1 MLVRRAAELYNVPK
15 STLSDW
21 VSGRAEFGS
30 HSGPSRY
37 VTDEEEGLVNFICGC
52 ASMVYAKTKKDIL
65 TVVEEIVASKGYRQ
79 VNVSN
84 GWWKAF
90 KQRHLYLTLRT
101 VEKLSYACAVESDPV
116 VIDRYYGLLEETLT
130 ENGLRDRPSQIF
142 NCDET
147 GLPLD
152 HTPSSVVELFYQW
165 EGMLVCVCCVCLCV
179 CLCVFGCVWH

>member
-52 ASMVYAKTKKDIL
+52 ASMGYAKTKKDIL

-101 VEKLSYACAVESDPV
+101 VEKLSYACAVASDPV
-116 VIDRYYGLLEETLT
+116 VIDRYYDLLEETLRMAFLT
-130 ENGLRDRPSQIF
+130 ARHKFSTVTRQAYLWITLHHLWWNCSINGK
-142 NCDET
+142 E
-147 GLPLD
+147 
-152 HTPSSVVELFYQW
+152 
-165 EGMLVCVCCVCLCV
+165 
-179 CLCVFGCVWH
+179 